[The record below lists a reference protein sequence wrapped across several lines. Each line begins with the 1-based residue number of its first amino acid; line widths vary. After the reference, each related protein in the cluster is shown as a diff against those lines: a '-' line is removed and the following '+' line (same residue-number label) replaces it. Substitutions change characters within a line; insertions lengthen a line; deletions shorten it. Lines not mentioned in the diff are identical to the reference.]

1 MTDTKRIRELL
12 DRYKR
17 MANPALR
24 SACAVEIV
32 DELPALLDEND
43 LLKQCVKDTCEDMEC
58 LPSCDSYAHDECCPV
73 ANPIHAWRQLKAEV
87 ERLRKYEQVALDMAE
102 KGMGIVRIAPEDILR
117 EPNNGW
123 IPVVE
128 RLPDDEHVLALSQY
142 GAIPHRIIPGGL
154 LGATSEVTHWMPL
167 PAAPGGDLPPC
178 PTCGS
183 EGRGGGL
190 PYCNDCDPDAAPEGD

>member
-87 ERLRKYEQVALDMAE
+87 ARLRGAVCLGVGWA
-102 KGMGIVRIAPEDILR
+102 IAHACIAADNGEDIR
-117 EPNNGW
+117 KQE
-123 IPVVE
+123 
-128 RLPDDEHVLALSQY
+128 
-142 GAIPHRIIPGGL
+142 
-154 LGATSEVTHWMPL
+154 MPEIL
-167 PAAPGGDLPPC
+167 DRAFADLV
-178 PTCGS
+178 PT
-183 EGRGGGL
+183 
-190 PYCNDCDPDAAPEGD
+190 PEGEK